1 MTIDEHSLMN
11 DNSMSL
17 TTLPTP
23 HTDHC
28 MVDFVKPK
36 LLGSR
41 KEFSNRFVNP
51 ITNGQCADS
60 TPADVRIM
68 KRRAHVL
75 HEKLAGCVQVSMPS
89 LMTSVMTSV
98 IISIRYNV
106 LVESTDIVG

>member
-1 MTIDEHSLMN
+1 
-11 DNSMSL
+11 
-17 TTLPTP
+17 
-23 HTDHC
+23 

-60 TPADVRIM
+60 TDADVRIM

-75 HEKLAGCVQVSMPS
+75 HEKLAGCVQVCGGVCVGVDGCVCGCGWVCVRGCACVCGGVCMSEGVFGVVCV
-89 LMTSVMTSV
+89 SVCEGV
-98 IISIRYNV
+98 CGCV
-106 LVESTDIVG
+106 CV

>member
-1 MTIDEHSLMN
+1 
-11 DNSMSL
+11 
-17 TTLPTP
+17 
-23 HTDHC
+23 

-60 TPADVRIM
+60 TDADVRIM

-75 HEKLAGCVQVSMPS
+75 HEKLAGCVQVCGG
-89 LMTSVMTSV
+89 VCGCGWV
-98 IISIRYNV
+98 C
-106 LVESTDIVG
+106 VGVCMREGVFGVVCVRVCVCGGVCGGMCLGVCVCGCVYA